1 MNNFWNKNVV
11 FFRQIN
17 NWKITKIQDP
27 LTWQKWAGHTWMV
40 PMKKRRVTKV
50 YSAPFTID
58 TATFQVDNDTEKCFL
73 ISIKSIYMSIF
84 LVLKT
89 YFYCFWKWIF
99 RMDWR
104 WVFKY
109 QIFANIIVIRIFLFV
124 FVLFFFETNLWL
136 GNTKIEIIQNCN

>member
-40 PMKKRRVTKV
+40 PMKKRRITKV

-73 ISIKSIYMSIF
+73 ISIKSIYIWVFFWFWRRIF
-84 LVLKT
+84 IVSENEFLEWTEYEYSNTKYSRIYSLFE
-89 YFYCFWKWIF
+89 YFYS
-99 RMDWR
+99 
-104 WVFKY
+104 Y
-109 QIFANIIVIRIFLFV
+109 S
-124 FVLFFFETNLWL
+124 FFFFWDESLVW
-136 GNTKIEIIQNCN
+136 